1 MKFQFDSLIAFLY
14 MNGHGVYVW
23 ACYFIVYSILIY
35 LTLSPLLQKK
45 VFIKQQ
51 KKWQELQQNNQP
63 L

>member
-1 MKFQFDSLIAFLY
+1 MKFQFDSLDAFLR
-14 MNGHGVYVW
+14 MSGHGVYVW
-23 ACYFIVYSILIY
+23 ACYCIVYSILVY

-51 KKWQELQQNNQP
+51 KKWQELQQSNQQ